1 MVETQVSYCEVS
13 PGKAVPGDQCVRSGY
28 SPSVEHVNQNRFF
41 NKRNQIFFYKKAIN
55 PDNFIVEFYQ
65 IFKEQIISVF
75 HILFQRKGGETF
87 QLTFIRLA
95 YFDIKTR

>member
-1 MVETQVSYCEVS
+1 MVETQVSYCEVF
-13 PGKAVPGDQCVRSGY
+13 PGKSVPEDQLYVRSGY

-65 IFKEQIISVF
+65 IFKEQIISIL
-75 HILFQRKGGETF
+75 HILFQRREKEE
-87 QLTFIRLA
+87 RLSN
-95 YFDIKTR
+95 